1 MTTILYIYMYILYI
15 SCLFS
20 RGRDLLSSSG
30 WGVLPYMGSIG
41 MCRRMG
47 YGFEVLDP
55 FCVAYTKCIA
65 TLC

>member
-1 MTTILYIYMYILYI
+1 MTTIFLYIYIFCI
-15 SCLFS
+15 FRVFS

-30 WGVLPYMGSIG
+30 WGVLPYMGSVG

-55 FCVAYTKCIA
+55 FCVAYTKCID